1 MHRKSRA
8 LFLIAAALLL
18 ITAAFADTAK
28 AQEAGTWEELASALA
43 SGGSVTLTAD
53 VEGSTQLY
61 AAPGDTELD
70 LNNFT
75 ITYSGAEALF
85 DIEESLRITDEN
97 PDGCGKI
104 LTNGVKLAE
113 MGKDEYGDAIQ
124 LLGIHRGAFDTDP
137 TDYLML
143 IPTIDQQPEGIMELK
158 ADGLWYVRENA
169 KQYEARIGPS
179 IIILKER
186 GEPAVVSAVM
196 ADYTGNIL
204 SKDQYTIISA
214 DIEPYG
220 EDKGGE
226 SGEGTVPADEGDA
239 TTGVSSVRIIDIND
253 TDRTIT
259 VTPELSGLA
268 VLNVKMKLISGDAES
283 QATEYEVPADVA
295 VESNEGYALSFSE
308 DTVWTVPNQP
318 AVVTVTLT
326 DANGEVVDPSG
337 YKLLLESDAQGDED
351 TVIKINGNQIAVTQ
365 TDDWEEDVVIYAM
378 ESGSEASG
386 AETRSA
392 AVSQDS
398 SEPLKLYKAATL
410 RIRPESER
418 PATASGGSGG
428 GCNAFGGTAAL
439 FAAGALFLAL
449 RLKKK

>member
-8 LFLIAAALLL
+8 LLLIAAALLL
-18 ITAAFADTAK
+18 LTSAFADTAK
-28 AQEAGTWEELASALA
+28 AQEAGTWEELEAALA
-43 SGGSVTLTAD
+43 NGGSVTLIDD
-53 VEGSTQLY
+53 VEGSTPLRV
-61 AAPGDTELD
+61 ADGDAELD
-70 LNNFT
+70 LNNHT
-75 ITYSGAEALF
+75 MTYTGDGPLF
-85 DIEESLRITDEN
+85 EPEGTFSITDEN
-97 PDGCGKI
+97 PKSCGKL
-104 LTNGVKLAE
+104 LTNGAVLAE
-113 MGKDEYGDAIQ
+113 MGKDNDCDDIQ
-124 LLGIHRGAFDTDP
+124 LLGIQRGAFDTDP

-143 IPTIDQQPEGIMELK
+143 IPTIDQQPEDIMELK

-169 KQYEARIGPS
+169 KQYEARIEPS

-239 TTGVSSVRIIDIND
+239 TTGVSSVRIIDINN

-283 QATEYEVPADVA
+283 QATVYEVPADVA

-326 DANGEVVDPSG
+326 DANGEVVVPSE
-337 YKLLLESDAQGDED
+337 YKLLLESDAQNDDD
-351 TVIKINGNQIAVTQ
+351 TVIKISGNQIAVTQ

-392 AVSQDS
+392 AVSQDADG
-398 SEPLKLYKAATL
+398 PLKLYKAATL

-418 PATASGGSGG
+418 PAAASGGSGG

>member
-8 LFLIAAALLL
+8 LLLIAAALLL
-18 ITAAFADTAK
+18 LTAAFADTAK
-28 AQEAGTWEELASALA
+28 AQEAGTWEELEAALA
-43 SGGSVTLTAD
+43 NGGNVTLTAD

-113 MGKDEYGDAIQ
+113 MGKDEYGDDIQ
-124 LLGIHRGAFDTDP
+124 RLGIHRGAFDTDP

-143 IPTIDQQPEGIMELK
+143 IPTIDQQPEDIMELK

-169 KQYEARIGPS
+169 KQYEAGIEPS

-186 GEPAVVSAVM
+186 GEQDVVSAVM

-226 SGEGTVPADEGDA
+226 SGEGTVQGDEGD
-239 TTGVSSVRIIDIND
+239 TTAGVDSVCGLDINEAE
-253 TDRTIT
+253 RTIT
-259 VTPELSGLA
+259 VTPGLSGLA
-268 VLNVKMKLISGDAES
+268 VLNVKMKLISGDDES

-308 DTVWTVPNQP
+308 DTVWTVPNQS

-326 DANGEVVDPSG
+326 DANGEVVDPSE

-351 TVIKINGNQIAVTQ
+351 TVIKINGNQITVTQ

>member
-8 LFLIAAALLL
+8 LLLIAAALLL
-18 ITAAFADTAK
+18 LTSAFADTAK

-43 SGGSVTLTAD
+43 NGGSVTLIDD
-53 VEGSTQLY
+53 VEGSTPLRV
-61 AAPGDTELD
+61 ADGDAELD
-70 LNNFT
+70 LNNHT
-75 ITYSGAEALF
+75 MTYTGDGPLF
-85 DIEESLRITDEN
+85 EPEGTFSITDEN
-97 PDGCGKI
+97 PKSCGKL
-104 LTNGVKLAE
+104 LTNGAVLAE
-113 MGKDEYGDAIQ
+113 MGKDNDGDDIQ
-124 LLGIHRGAFDTDP
+124 LVGIQRGIFDTNP

-143 IPTIDQQPEGIMELK
+143 IPTIDQQPEDIMELK

-169 KQYEARIGPS
+169 KQYEAGIEPS

-226 SGEGTVPADEGDA
+226 SGEGTVQGDEGD
-239 TTGVSSVRIIDIND
+239 TTAGVDSVCGLDINEA
-253 TDRTIT
+253 DRTIT
-259 VTPELSGLA
+259 VTPGLSGLA

-283 QATEYEVPADVA
+283 QATEYEVPADIA
-295 VESNEGYALSFSE
+295 VESEGYALSFSE

-326 DANGEVVDPSG
+326 DANGEVVDTSE
-337 YKLLLESDAQGDED
+337 YKLLLESDAQNDKD
-351 TVIKINGNQIAVTQ
+351 TVIKINGNRITVTQ

-378 ESGSEASG
+378 ESGSEASS

-392 AVSQDS
+392 AVSQDTDA
-398 SEPLKLYKAATL
+398 PLKLYKVATL
-410 RIRPESER
+410 HIRPEYER
-418 PATASGGSGG
+418 PAASSGGSGG

>member
-1 MHRKSRA
+1 
-8 LFLIAAALLL
+8 
-18 ITAAFADTAK
+18 
-28 AQEAGTWEELASALA
+28 
-43 SGGSVTLTAD
+43 
-53 VEGSTQLY
+53 
-61 AAPGDTELD
+61 
-70 LNNFT
+70 
-75 ITYSGAEALF
+75 
-85 DIEESLRITDEN
+85 
-97 PDGCGKI
+97 
-104 LTNGVKLAE
+104 

-143 IPTIDQQPEGIMELK
+143 IPTIDQQPEDIMELK

-169 KQYEARIGPS
+169 KQYKAGIEPS

-220 EDKGGE
+220 EDTGGE
-226 SGEGTVPADEGDA
+226 SGEGTAQGDEGDT
-239 TTGVSSVRIIDIND
+239 TTGVDSVRSLDIND

-259 VTPELSGLA
+259 ITPGLSGLA

-283 QATEYEVPADVA
+283 QATEYEVPADIA

-326 DANGEVVDPSG
+326 DANGEVVDPSE
-337 YKLLLESDAQGDED
+337 YKLLLESDAQGDDD
-351 TVIKINGNQIAVTQ
+351 TKVEINDNQITVTQ

-378 ESGSEASG
+378 ESSSEASG

-392 AVSQDS
+392 AVSQDTDG
-398 SEPLKLYKAATL
+398 PLKLYKVATL

-418 PATASGGSGG
+418 PAAASGGSGG
-428 GCNAFGGTAAL
+428 GCSAFGGTAAL

-449 RLKKK
+449 RMKKK

>member
-8 LFLIAAALLL
+8 LLLIAAALLL
-18 ITAAFADTAK
+18 LTSAFADTAK
-28 AQEAGTWEELASALA
+28 AQEAGTWEELEAALA
-43 SGGSVTLTAD
+43 NGGSVTLTAD

-113 MGKDEYGDAIQ
+113 MGKDEYGDDIQ

-143 IPTIDQQPEGIMELK
+143 IPTIDQQPEDIMELK

-169 KQYEARIGPS
+169 KQYEAGIEPS

-220 EDKGGE
+220 EDTGGE
-226 SGEGTVPADEGDA
+226 SGEGTAQGDEGDT
-239 TTGVSSVRIIDIND
+239 TTGVDSVRSLDIND

-259 VTPELSGLA
+259 ITPGLSGLA

-295 VESNEGYALSFSE
+295 VESEGYALSFSE

-326 DANGEVVDPSG
+326 DANGEVVDPSE

-351 TVIKINGNQIAVTQ
+351 TKVEINGNQIIVTQ

-378 ESGSEASG
+378 ESGPAESG

-392 AVSQDS
+392 AVSQDTDA
-398 SEPLKLYKAATL
+398 PLKLYKVATL
-410 RIRPESER
+410 HIRPESER
-418 PATASGGSGG
+418 PAAASGGSGG
-428 GCNAFGGTAAL
+428 GCNAFGGAAAL

>member
-1 MHRKSRA
+1 
-8 LFLIAAALLL
+8 
-18 ITAAFADTAK
+18 
-28 AQEAGTWEELASALA
+28 
-43 SGGSVTLTAD
+43 
-53 VEGSTQLY
+53 
-61 AAPGDTELD
+61 
-70 LNNFT
+70 
-75 ITYSGAEALF
+75 
-85 DIEESLRITDEN
+85 
-97 PDGCGKI
+97 
-104 LTNGVKLAE
+104 
-113 MGKDEYGDAIQ
+113 MGKDNDGDDIQ
-124 LLGIHRGAFDTDP
+124 LVGIQRGIFDTNP

-143 IPTIDQQPEGIMELK
+143 IPTIDRQPEDIMELK

-169 KQYEARIGPS
+169 KQYEAGIEPS

-226 SGEGTVPADEGDA
+226 SGEGTAQGDEGD
-239 TTGVSSVRIIDIND
+239 TTAGVDSVRGLEINEAN
-253 TDRTIT
+253 RTIT
-259 VTPELSGLA
+259 VTPGLSGLA

-295 VESNEGYALSFSE
+295 VESEGYALSFSE
-308 DTVWTVPNQP
+308 DTVWTVPKQP
-318 AVVTVTLT
+318 SVVTVTLT
-326 DANGEVVDPSG
+326 DANGEVVDPSE
-337 YKLLLESDAQGDED
+337 YKLLLESDAQGDDD
-351 TVIKINGNQIAVTQ
+351 TKVEISGTQITVTQ

-392 AVSQDS
+392 AVSQDTDG
-398 SEPLKLYKAATL
+398 PLKLYKVATL

-418 PATASGGSGG
+418 PSASSGGSGG

>member
-18 ITAAFADTAK
+18 LTAAFADTAK

-43 SGGSVTLTAD
+43 SGGSATLTAD

-75 ITYSGAEALF
+75 ITYSGAQALF

-113 MGKDEYGDAIQ
+113 MGKDEYGDDIQ
-124 LLGIHRGAFDTDP
+124 LLGIHRGIFDTDP

-143 IPTIDQQPEGIMELK
+143 IPTIDQQPEDIMELK

-169 KQYEARIGPS
+169 KQYEAGIEPS

-186 GEPAVVSAVM
+186 GEQDVVSAVM

-226 SGEGTVPADEGDA
+226 SGEGTVQGDEGD
-239 TTGVSSVRIIDIND
+239 TTAGVDSVCGLDINEAE
-253 TDRTIT
+253 RTIT
-259 VTPELSGLA
+259 VTPGLSGLA
-268 VLNVKMKLISGDAES
+268 VLNVKMKLISGDDES

-308 DTVWTVPNQP
+308 DTVWTVPNQS

-326 DANGEVVDPSG
+326 DANGEVVDPSE

-351 TVIKINGNQIAVTQ
+351 TVIKINGNQITVTQ

-418 PATASGGSGG
+418 PAAASGGSGG

>member
-18 ITAAFADTAK
+18 LTAAFADTAK
-28 AQEAGTWEELASALA
+28 AQEAGTWEELKAALA
-43 SGGSVTLTAD
+43 NGGSVTLIDD
-53 VEGSTQLY
+53 VEGSTQLRV
-61 AAPGDTELD
+61 ADGDAELD
-70 LNNFT
+70 LNNHTMTYTGDGPLFEPEGTFT
-75 ITYSGAEALF
+75 
-85 DIEESLRITDEN
+85 ITDEN
-97 PDGCGKI
+97 PKSCGKL
-104 LTNGVKLAE
+104 LTNGAVLAE
-113 MGKDEYGDAIQ
+113 MGKDNDGDDIQ
-124 LLGIHRGAFDTDP
+124 LVGIQRGIFDTNP

-143 IPTIDQQPEGIMELK
+143 IPTIDQQPEDIMELK

-169 KQYEARIGPS
+169 KQYEAGIEPS

-204 SKDQYTIISA
+204 SKDQYEITSA

-226 SGEGTVPADEGDA
+226 SGEGTVQGDEGD
-239 TTGVSSVRIIDIND
+239 TTAGVDSVCGLDINEAE
-253 TDRTIT
+253 RTIT
-259 VTPELSGLA
+259 VTPGLSGLA

-295 VESNEGYALSFSE
+295 VESEGYALSFSE
-308 DTVWTVPNQP
+308 DTVWTVPKQP

-326 DANGEVVDPSG
+326 DANGEVVDQSE
-337 YKLLLESDAQGDED
+337 YKLLLESDAQNDDD
-351 TVIKINGNQIAVTQ
+351 TVIKIKGSQITVTQ

-392 AVSQDS
+392 AVSQDTDA
-398 SEPLKLYKAATL
+398 PLKLYKVATL
-410 RIRPESER
+410 HIRPESER
-418 PATASGGSGG
+418 PAASSGGSGG

>member
-8 LFLIAAALLL
+8 LLLIAAALLL
-18 ITAAFADTAK
+18 LTSAFADTAK
-28 AQEAGTWEELASALA
+28 AQEAGTWEELEAALA
-43 SGGSVTLTAD
+43 NGGSVTLTAD

-143 IPTIDQQPEGIMELK
+143 IHTIDQQPEDIMELK

-169 KQYEARIGPS
+169 KQYEAGIEPS

-220 EDKGGE
+220 EDKGSE
-226 SGEGTVPADEGDA
+226 SGEGTVQGDEGD
-239 TTGVSSVRIIDIND
+239 TTAGVDSVCGLEINKAY
-253 TDRTIT
+253 RTIT
-259 VTPELSGLA
+259 VTPGLSGLA
-268 VLNVKMKLISGDAES
+268 VLNVKMQLISGDAES
-283 QATEYEVPADVA
+283 QATEYEVPANVA
-295 VESNEGYALSFSE
+295 VESEGYTLSFSE
-308 DTVWTVPNQP
+308 DTVWTVPKQP

-326 DANGEVVDPSG
+326 DANGEVVDPSE
-337 YKLLLESDAQGDED
+337 YKLLLESDAQNDDD
-351 TVIKINGNQIAVTQ
+351 TKVEINGKQITVTQ

-392 AVSQDS
+392 AVSQDTDG
-398 SEPLKLYKAATL
+398 PLKLYKVATL
-410 RIRPESER
+410 HIRPESER
-418 PATASGGSGG
+418 PAAPSGGSGG

>member
-18 ITAAFADTAK
+18 LTAAFADAAK

-97 PDGCGKI
+97 PKGCGKI

-113 MGKDEYGDAIQ
+113 MGKDEYGDDIQ

-143 IPTIDQQPEGIMELK
+143 IPTIDQQPEDIMELK

-169 KQYEARIGPS
+169 KQYEAGIEPS

-283 QATEYEVPADVA
+283 QATEYEVPADIA
-295 VESNEGYALSFSE
+295 VESEGYALSFSE

-318 AVVTVTLT
+318 AFVTVTLT
-326 DANGEVVDPSG
+326 DANGEVVDQSE
-337 YKLLLESDAQGDED
+337 YKLLLESDAQNDED
-351 TVIKINGNQIAVTQ
+351 TKVEINGNQITVTQ

-378 ESGSEASG
+378 ESVPAEIG

-392 AVSQDS
+392 AVSQDTDA
-398 SEPLKLYKAATL
+398 PLKLYKVATL
-410 RIRPESER
+410 HIRPESER
-418 PATASGGSGG
+418 PAAASGGSGG

-449 RLKKK
+449 RMKKK

>member
-18 ITAAFADTAK
+18 LTAAFVDTAK

-97 PDGCGKI
+97 PDGCVKI

-143 IPTIDQQPEGIMELK
+143 IPTIDQQPEDIMELK

-169 KQYEARIGPS
+169 KQYEAGIEPS

-226 SGEGTVPADEGDA
+226 SGEGTVQGDEGD
-239 TTGVSSVRIIDIND
+239 TTAGVDSVC
-253 TDRTIT
+253 
-259 VTPELSGLA
+259 GLA

-283 QATEYEVPADVA
+283 QATEYEVPADIA
-295 VESNEGYALSFSE
+295 VESEGYALSFSE

-318 AVVTVTLT
+318 AFVTVTLT
-326 DANGEVVDPSG
+326 DANGEVVDQSE
-337 YKLLLESDAQGDED
+337 YKLLLESDAQNDED
-351 TVIKINGNQIAVTQ
+351 TKVEINGNQITVTQ
-365 TDDWEEDVVIYAM
+365 TDDWEEDV
-378 ESGSEASG
+378 
-386 AETRSA
+386 
-392 AVSQDS
+392 SQDTDA
-398 SEPLKLYKAATL
+398 PLKLYKVATL
-410 RIRPESER
+410 HIRPESER
-418 PATASGGSGG
+418 PAAASGGSGG

-449 RLKKK
+449 RMKKK

>member
-1 MHRKSRA
+1 
-8 LFLIAAALLL
+8 
-18 ITAAFADTAK
+18 
-28 AQEAGTWEELASALA
+28 
-43 SGGSVTLTAD
+43 
-53 VEGSTQLY
+53 
-61 AAPGDTELD
+61 
-70 LNNFT
+70 
-75 ITYSGAEALF
+75 
-85 DIEESLRITDEN
+85 
-97 PDGCGKI
+97 
-104 LTNGVKLAE
+104 
-113 MGKDEYGDAIQ
+113 MGKDEYGDDIQ
-124 LLGIHRGAFDTDP
+124 LLGIHRGTFDTDP

-143 IPTIDQQPEGIMELK
+143 IHTIDQQPEDIMELK

-169 KQYEARIGPS
+169 KQYEAGIEPS

-220 EDKGGE
+220 EDKGSE
-226 SGEGTVPADEGDA
+226 SGEGTVQGDEGD
-239 TTGVSSVRIIDIND
+239 TTAGVDSVRGLDINEEE
-253 TDRTIT
+253 RTIT
-259 VTPELSGLA
+259 VTPGLSGLA

-283 QATEYEVPADVA
+283 QATEYEVPADIA

-308 DTVWTVPNQP
+308 DTVWTVPNQS

-326 DANGEVVDPSG
+326 DANGEVVDPSE

-351 TVIKINGNQIAVTQ
+351 TVIKINGNQITVTQ

-392 AVSQDS
+392 AVSQDADG
-398 SEPLKLYKAATL
+398 PLKLYKVATL

-418 PATASGGSGG
+418 PAASSGG
-428 GCNAFGGTAAL
+428 GGCSAFGGTAAL